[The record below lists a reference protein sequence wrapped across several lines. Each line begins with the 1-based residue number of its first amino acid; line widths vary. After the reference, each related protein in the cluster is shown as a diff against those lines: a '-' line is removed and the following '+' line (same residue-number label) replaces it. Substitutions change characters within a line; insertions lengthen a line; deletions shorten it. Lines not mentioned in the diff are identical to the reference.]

1 MMRNKRTRFHR
12 RLVSPSVAR
21 PAAPATPSLKRL
33 RRCISDASQEM
44 LIFSFFPKFDNYP
57 VILAEGFKEPGMR
70 DICVLNEELKN
81 PRII

>member
-57 VILAEGFKEPGMR
+57 VILAEGFKEPGM
-70 DICVLNEELKN
+70 IYLCIK
-81 PRII
+81 

>member
-44 LIFSFFPKFDNYP
+44 VIGIFTKFDNYP
-57 VILAEGFKEPGMR
+57 VILAEGFKEPGMMHFC
-70 DICVLNEELKN
+70 IK
-81 PRII
+81 